1 MIIDKMKLIYAKI
14 KWKFRNLHNG
24 TMIQNYFDINA
35 VSVGKETY
43 GYFSVLTF
51 ESESKLKIGN
61 YCSIAPDVT
70 FILRSDHD
78 YHHISTFPFRVM
90 CMGESAEAITK
101 GDIIVEDDVWIG
113 YRAIIMSGVHIGQG
127 AVIAAGAVVT
137 KDVPPYAIVGGVPAE
152 VIKYRFDEKL
162 IQELLTVDYSQ
173 LTKEMVIDHINDL
186 YQNLIDADQLKWM
199 PKNVK

>member
-1 MIIDKMKLIYAKI
+1 MIVDKIKLIYTKI
-14 KWKFRNLHNG
+14 RWKLRNLHNG

-35 VSVGKETY
+35 VSVGNETY
-43 GYFSVLTF
+43 GYFSVLNF
-51 ESESKLKIGN
+51 KSEPKLKIGS

-137 KDVPPYAIVGGVPAE
+137 KDVPPYAIVGGMPAK
-152 VIKYRFDEKL
+152 VIRYRFDEKL

-173 LTKEMVIDHINDL
+173 LTKEMIIEHIDDL
-186 YQNLIDADQLKWM
+186 YQNLIDTDQFKWM
-199 PKNVK
+199 PQNVK